1 MTPQILNTSISSS
14 ANRQRVGMA
23 ERWRRWRAARAA
35 SGATAGVRRVRVAG
49 QTAVAP
55 QSYLD
60 PAALSKFGLNPLLAR
75 RVVEGFITGLHRSPF
90 HGVSVEFADHR
101 EYVPGDDLKYLD
113 WYLYARTDEYYI
125 KRFEE
130 ETNLRCYLLLDHSGS
145 MAFGTAELTK
155 WDYACFL
162 SSCLAY
168 LMLKQQ
174 DAVGL
179 SLFGSSP
186 LVLVPPRCRQTH
198 LRQLMSTMLQNP
210 PTGTTNMAYS
220 LRAIVRNLQR
230 RGLVVVISDLID
242 EPEQMLRTL
251 RLLKSH
257 QHDVIVFHIE
267 DPAEIEFP
275 FSGAGLF
282 RDLETGEEME
292 IDPAAVR
299 KEYLERREEFN
310 QSIRSS
316 LVHAG
321 IDYCP
326 VDTRQPYDKALSAY
340 LQRRAQTSK

>member
-1 MTPQILNTSISSS
+1 MTPQRLQNQMPPAAARPQSSLS
-14 ANRQRVGMA
+14 
-23 ERWRRWRAARAA
+23 ERWRRWRLARAA
-35 SGATAGVRRVRVAG
+35 AADSSGVRRVRVAG

-60 PAALSKFGLNPLLAR
+60 PVALSKFGLNPLLAR
-75 RVVEGFITGLHRSPF
+75 RVVEGFITGLHKSPF

-145 MAFGTAELTK
+145 MGFGTAELTK
-155 WDYACFL
+155 WDYSCFL
-162 SSCLAY
+162 ASCLAY

-174 DAVGL
+174 DAVGMA
-179 SLFGSSP
+179 LFGAAP
-186 LVLVPPRCRQTH
+186 MMMVPPRCRQTH
-198 LRQLMSTMLQNP
+198 LRQLMTTMLQNP
-210 PTGTTNMAYS
+210 PTGGTDLPYS
-220 LRAIVRNLQR
+220 LRAIVRNLKR

-242 EPEQMLRTL
+242 EPQQMLKTL

-257 QHDVIVFHIE
+257 QHDVIVFHVE

-275 FSGAGLF
+275 FEGAGLF

-292 IDPAAVR
+292 VDPAAVR
-299 KEYLERREEFN
+299 KDYLERREAFN

-321 IDYCP
+321 IDYFP
-326 VDTRQPYDKALSAY
+326 VDTRQPYDKALAAY
-340 LQRRAQTSK
+340 LRRRAQTSK